1 MPRAVS
7 YGSERAKLT
16 ENEKA
21 DKQTA
26 TVMVSLLK
34 KFDAAGLER
43 IISNLSRDLRVFK
56 QEGDGAGRRFSGAE
70 NHSYASNVEA
80 YGDTVT
86 RGMIPKAN

>member
-1 MPRAVS
+1 MARNVS
-7 YGSERAKLT
+7 YTSDRAKLT
-16 ENEKA
+16 DDEKA

-34 KFDAAGLER
+34 KFDAAGLSR
-43 IISNLSRDLRVFK
+43 IINNLNRDLRVLK
-56 QEGDGAGRRFSGAE
+56 QEGDGQGKRFSGAAD
-70 NHSYASNVEA
+70 HSYAANVDA